1 LDIRYYRN
9 MLKMNKAVLG
19 AIAAGLLGVFFA
31 TVGFWRTIMIIFLI
45 ALGYLVGSYLETR
58 KQD

>member
-1 LDIRYYRN
+1 
-9 MLKMNKAVLG
+9 MLKMNKALLG

-45 ALGYLVGSYLETR
+45 ALGYLFGSYLETR

>member
-1 LDIRYYRN
+1 

-45 ALGYLVGSYLETR
+45 ALGYLVGSYLETKR
-58 KQD
+58 EE